1 MEFCLQLGLSPLS
14 QATDGQTPIDLCAT
28 NGTPEIAKLLEQFA
42 AVPAEVVTEM
52 KAVTQNGKT
61 TLSFTLPSPVLNH
74 PLFTYLVFD
83 FTYKKNAF
91 LASTQS
97 KTIDLVAYFKE
108 HTSEEGV
115 VEVVLEDLSEGS
127 SYQVKT
133 RLTNRNGAGPWSS
146 PQEFKVEEE
155 EKEEEEESEEEE
167 EEKEEEEK
175 EEKKSEGRK
184 KHRHRKRRSHHRK
197 QESEEEEQ
205 EEEEEE
211 KEKEKEEEKE
221 EEEEEKEEEE
231 KEEEKAASS
240 IPLQTPVETTK
251 NTEVSETPAKV
262 DNMDKT
268 DKTEKAL
275 SEVTPVSTPTPTP
288 APTPEPEVI
297 DIRKWVKEGESEKLK
312 TVGAEELRGWVSE
325 EGLPALHACILECQD
340 SQKARAS
347 VRVLIEKGCSL
358 TQEVTCVC

>member
-1 MEFCLQLGLSPLS
+1 MEFCLQLGQSPLS

-42 AVPAEVVTEM
+42 AVPTEVVTEM
-52 KAVTQNGKT
+52 KAVTQSGKT

-74 PLFTYLVFD
+74 PLFTYLSFD

-108 HTSEEGV
+108 HASEERV

-133 RLTNRNGAGPWSS
+133 RLSNRNGAGPWSS

-155 EKEEEEESEEEE
+155 EEESEEEE
-167 EEKEEEEK
+167 EEEEE

-197 QESEEEEQ
+197 QESEEES
-205 EEEEEE
+205 EESEESEE
-211 KEKEKEEEKE
+211 KESEEKE
-221 EEEEEKEEEE
+221 SEEEEKEE
-231 KEEEKAASS
+231 KATSP
-240 IPLQTPVETTK
+240 IPPQTPAETPK
-251 NTEVSETPAKV
+251 KTELSETRIKV
-262 DNMDKT
+262 
-268 DKTEKAL
+268 DKTEKTEKTEKTL
-275 SEVTPVSTPTPTP
+275 PEVTPTPTP
-288 APTPEPEVI
+288 TPIPTPVPTPTPEPEVI

-312 TVGAEELRGWVSE
+312 TVEAEELRGWMSE
-325 EGLPALHACILECQD
+325 EGLPALHACILECHD
-340 SQKARAS
+340 SQKACAS

-358 TQEVTCVC
+358 TQEVTCVCCC